1 MTASVH
7 TNKSAM
13 IALQNL
19 NASTTRLESTQ
30 NKISTG
36 LNISGARDNASVY
49 SIAQGQ
55 RADLSSLSAVTTSLN
70 RATSIADVA
79 MAAGESISDLL
90 NEMRENVVAAMDPS
104 IDEQSRIAYND
115 QFQAL
120 LRQIAQMSE
129 SAKFDGANI
138 LNGVLPAGIDFIADA
153 DAGQTINLGSQN
165 FKVYAT
171 SSAAGAASAASVA
184 TTASPATTSIPH
196 IRLFSDDSL
205 YVAGS
210 KSASVSAA
218 TEILGRLDTTIKNV
232 NSALG
237 ALGAQA
243 KQIEGHLTF
252 VSKLTDS
259 LTAGIGN
266 LVDADLAKES
276 ARLQALQVQQQL
288 GTQALSIANQAPQVI
303 LSLFRGG

>member
-19 NASTTRLESTQ
+19 NSTTTRLEKTQ

-36 LNISGARDNASVY
+36 LDISGARDNASVY

-79 MAAGESISDLL
+79 LAAGESISDLL

-120 LRQIAQMSE
+120 MRQISQMSQ
-129 SAKFDGANI
+129 SANFDGANI
-138 LNGVLPAGIDFIADA
+138 LDGSLPAGIDFIADA

-165 FKVYAT
+165 FKIYA
-171 SSAAGAASAASVA
+171 SASAA
-184 TTASPATTSIPH
+184 TAAMGGASAGTPSTSTPRIT
-196 IRLFSDDSL
+196 LYSSDSL
-205 YVAGS
+205 YVTGS

-218 TEILGRLDTTIKNV
+218 TAILSRLDATIKSV

-259 LTAGIGN
+259 LTSGIGN

-288 GTQALSIANQAPQVI
+288 GTQSLSIANQAPQVI
-303 LSLFRGG
+303 LSLFQG